1 MIISFKPQFV
11 PKILAG
17 TKIHTLRE
25 DKTNRWQTGRKM
37 HMYTGRYTATDRQFI
52 KEAECVSVQ
61 YVEVNAKLKLIY
73 IGRMEHVVIYR
84 QRLDSTYFQRV
95 RELTEAQALQF
106 ARNDGFD
113 TLEDFWQWF
122 TTTKTL
128 KLIHWTDKRY

>member
-17 TKIHTLRE
+17 TKIHTLRT
-25 DKTNRWQTGRKM
+25 DATNRWQAGRKM
-37 HMYTGRYTATDRQFI
+37 HMYTGRYTATDRQFV

-61 YVEVNAKLKLIY
+61 YISLFAVVDLICTSNL
-73 IGRMEHVVIYR
+73 IDGEIILERT
-84 QRLDSTYFQRV
+84 LSDK
-95 RELTEAQALQF
+95 EALEF

-122 TTTKTL
+122 TTTQTL

>member
-1 MIISFKPQFV
+1 MIISFKQQFV

-25 DKTNRWQTGRKM
+25 DKTNRWQAGRKM
-37 HMYTGRYTATDRQFI
+37 HMYTGRYTATDRQFV
-52 KEAECVSVQ
+52 KKAECVSVQ
-61 YVEVNAKLKLIY
+61 YISLYAGVELICTSNL
-73 IGRMEHVVIYR
+73 IDGEFI
-84 QRLDSTYFQRV
+84 LDRTLSD
-95 RELTEAQALQF
+95 TEALEF

-122 TTTKTL
+122 TTTQTL

>member
-1 MIISFKPQFV
+1 MIISFKQQFV

-25 DKTNRWQTGRKM
+25 DKTNRWQAGRKM

-52 KEAECVSVQ
+52 KEAECMSVQ
-61 YVEVNAKLKLIY
+61 YISLYAGVELICTSNL
-73 IGRMEHVVIYR
+73 IDGEFI
-84 QRLDSTYFQRV
+84 LDRTLSDD
-95 RELTEAQALQF
+95 EAIEF

-122 TTTKTL
+122 TTTQTL

>member
-25 DKTNRWQTGRKM
+25 DKTNRWQAGRKM

-52 KEAECVSVQ
+52 KAAECVSVQ
-61 YVEVNAKLKLIY
+61 QVLLFPENRW
-73 IGRMEHVVIYR
+73 IGVHNKAGVMQY
-84 QRLDSTYFQRV
+84 
-95 RELTEAQALQF
+95 LTKFEIEEF

-113 TLEDFWQWF
+113 TLEAFWQWF
-122 TTTKTL
+122 TTTQTL